1 MKPRVGE
8 ASTEVAL
15 SLHGQHKRGHRTHR
29 ALLLRGLHAARLVI
43 PHTASR
49 VFLFLPLGA
58 DEAVH
63 LLVLPHA
70 R

>member
-1 MKPRVGE
+1 MKSRVGE

-15 SLHGQHKRGHRTHR
+15 SLQGQHERGHRTHR
-29 ALLLRGLHAARLVI
+29 AFLLRGLHTARLVV
-43 PHTASR
+43 PHAASG
-49 VFLFLPLGA
+49 VLLLLPLGT